1 MSAKPPETPGQI
13 FVSTLVHGAVY
24 VLVAL
29 GGFGLARYLQVGKTF
44 DAGSWIVIGAL
55 AVLAVVIATVR
66 AVLAQRRS
74 APH

>member
-13 FVSTLVHGAVY
+13 FVSTLIHGAIY
-24 VLVAL
+24 VVVAFL
-29 GGFGLARYLQVGKTF
+29 GFGLARYLEVGKTF

-55 AVLAVVIATVR
+55 AVLAVAIAAVR

-74 APH
+74 ASH